1 MGIGRACYDGRELK
15 YEDVVIDT
23 GTLNFSL
30 PSEFMSFDN
39 WCRGDIIQRTPFQKL
54 SAKISKVIFNEPATI
69 ILWKDGSKT
78 VVKTQDNE
86 PFDREKGFLMAVMK
100 YLNDGKANFN
110 NVIKEWCEE

>member
-1 MGIGRACYDGRELK
+1 MVEEVKAGIFYIDGK
-15 YEDVVIDT
+15 PI
-23 GTLNFSL
+23 
-30 PSEFMSFDN
+30 SEFMSFESWLLEPRYVHPN
-39 WCRGDIIQRTPFQKL
+39 TQFEKVTKN
-54 SAKISKVIFNEPATI
+54 ISKVIFNEPATI

-110 NVIKEWCEE
+110 NVIKEWCDE

>member
-1 MGIGRACYDGRELK
+1 MGEEVIAGLFYLDGK
-15 YEDVVIDT
+15 PI
-23 GTLNFSL
+23 
-30 PSEFMSFDN
+30 SEFMSFDS
-39 WCRGDIIQRTPFQKL
+39 WCRGEIIQRTPFQKL

-78 VVKTQDNE
+78 VVKTQDDE

-110 NVIKEWCEE
+110 NVIKEWCDE